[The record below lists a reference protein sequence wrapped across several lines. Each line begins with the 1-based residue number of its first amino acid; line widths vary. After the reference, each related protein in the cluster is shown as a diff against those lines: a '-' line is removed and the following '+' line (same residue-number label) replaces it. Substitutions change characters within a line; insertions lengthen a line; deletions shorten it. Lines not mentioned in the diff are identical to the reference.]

1 MTLICLILQ
10 AEIPTCMGVADDLD
24 AAMETDEIKKE
35 PPKKYFID
43 TNSICVPRKG
53 TEIQS
58 FLKEGMSKLYCR
70 RTCYGRVIDDNFGM
84 IFLFLMSTHNI
95 CFYGILEKSIPELS
109 PNTFP

>member
-1 MTLICLILQ
+1 
-10 AEIPTCMGVADDLD
+10 MGVADDLD

-58 FLKEGMSKLYCR
+58 FLKEGMSKLYSR
-70 RTCYGRVIDDNFGM
+70 RTYYGRVITEV
-84 IFLFLMSTHNI
+84 LLMSTHNI
-95 CFYGILEKSIPELS
+95 CFRGEIRKILCAYPLLS
-109 PNTFP
+109 VAMM